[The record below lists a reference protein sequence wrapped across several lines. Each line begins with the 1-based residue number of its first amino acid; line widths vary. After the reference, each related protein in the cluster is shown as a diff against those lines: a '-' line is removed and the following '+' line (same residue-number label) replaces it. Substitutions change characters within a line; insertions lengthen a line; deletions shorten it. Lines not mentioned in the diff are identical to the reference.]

1 METEERLREQDHSR
15 EEHLREDTRSREQGH
30 RVVILREELLRV
42 TDTHK
47 ETDTL
52 RDMVTHRV
60 TDIHREEHLR
70 EDTRSR
76 EGDHRVVI
84 SRADILREEDLPH
97 PDVEERKI
105 IKRL

>member
-1 METEERLREQDHSR
+1 METEDLLRAQDHSR
-15 EEHLREDTRSREQGH
+15 EEHLREDTRSREQDH
-30 RVVILREELLRV
+30 RVAILREEHLRV

-47 ETDTL
+47 E
-52 RDMVTHRV
+52 

-70 EDTRSR
+70 EDTHSR
-76 EGDHRVVI
+76 EQDHRVVI